1 VAGER
6 SYGLAN
12 SDVMSAGLIS
22 DNSAEWLDMGK
33 KFSTGSWDEDGGVGL
48 M

>member
-1 VAGER
+1 MAGER

-12 SDVMSAGLIS
+12 SDVMSAGLI
-22 DNSAEWLDMGK
+22 AEWLDLGK